1 MGTFGDMRTC
11 RRKFLLKYFAEDLAE
26 NCGSCDNCTTEV
38 ERFDGTVIAQKALS
52 AVYRTDQRFGISYL
66 VDLLRGSHSEKIR
79 DEHKNLKTF
88 GVGADVSKDHWMD
101 YFRELVSLGYI
112 AQTTDQYPVLRL
124 SDLSSD
130 VLTGKTQVML
140 TKARVKQTTEKRNEK
155 AVEHPHIPE
164 LFEALRELRAVFA
177 RSENIPA
184 YIVFSDATLVEMAT
198 YLPQNDWELNR
209 ISGVGDL
216 KFDKYGSDFLNEIRN
231 YCVRNE
237 LVSRMD
243 LKPLQRASSRKPKR
257 DLGKKDTYET
267 SLDMFRDGKSIA
279 EIAAERGLG
288 VSTIEGHLASFVP
301 TGKIRLDELVA
312 VDKIEKIREAVVK
325 FSEDGKLSPI
335 KERLGDEYTYGEI
348 RAVMAAIAGS

>member
-1 MGTFGDMRTC
+1 
-11 RRKFLLKYFAEDLAE
+11 
-26 NCGSCDNCTTEV
+26 
-38 ERFDGTVIAQKALS
+38 
-52 AVYRTDQRFGISYL
+52 
-66 VDLLRGSHSEKIR
+66 
-79 DEHKNLKTF
+79 
-88 GVGADVSKDHWMD
+88 
-101 YFRELVSLGYI
+101 
-112 AQTTDQYPVLRL
+112 
-124 SDLSSD
+124 
-130 VLTGKTQVML
+130 
-140 TKARVKQTTEKRNEK
+140 
-155 AVEHPHIPE
+155 
-164 LFEALRELRAVFA
+164 
-177 RSENIPA
+177 
-184 YIVFSDATLVEMAT
+184 
-198 YLPQNDWELNR
+198 
-209 ISGVGDL
+209 
-216 KFDKYGSDFLNEIRN
+216 
-231 YCVRNE
+231 
-237 LVSRMD
+237 MD